1 MTPDRRSP
9 TPKSALG
16 SATISVAACAAC
28 RMGPVPSVLG
38 GIGTASAIGTVWAPA
53 RAACALASAVAR
65 PTRLHPGAVG

>member
-53 RAACALASAVAR
+53 RAARALAR
-65 PTRLHPGAVG
+65 TPRWKTR